1 MKKISQYNWSWWF
14 AFSSLVIIIGMMMAM
29 VAQKESELNYA
40 SGTMIVGL
48 VSLIPCLYI
57 GCKPSES

>member
-1 MKKISQYNWSWWF
+1 MKKISQYNWNWWF
-14 AFSSLVIIIGMMMAM
+14 ASSSLVILIGMMIGM
-29 VAQKESELNYA
+29 VAQKESELNIA

-57 GCKPSES
+57 GCKPSEN